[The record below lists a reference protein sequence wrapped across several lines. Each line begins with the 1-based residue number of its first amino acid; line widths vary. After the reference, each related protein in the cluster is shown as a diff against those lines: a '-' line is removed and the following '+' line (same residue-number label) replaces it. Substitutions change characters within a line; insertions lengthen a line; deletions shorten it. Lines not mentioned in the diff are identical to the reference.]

1 MNEDTDDTPMRPTAD
16 ALLPLI
22 HARLARVSQPTLPRL
37 WEGLCARFTQEWA
50 GYNKARG
57 SEDTPEWE
65 EFPYARP
72 ADLKPLLDQLG
83 LPYAGRSAP
92 EPELAGVPAEASE
105 SEPPLHEKTETR
117 PGRQPRPARV
127 RPTLARQPRET
138 PPTLR
143 RRQEAGS
150 VAPHILPLPGIADMA
165 GEAVAT
171 RRDRPSRPARPT
183 SARQSEAVQLP
194 LFDD

>member
-1 MNEDTDDTPMRPTAD
+1 MNEDTDDTPTRPTAD

-22 HARLARVSQPTLPRL
+22 HARLARVGQPTLPRL

-50 GYNKARG
+50 GYSKAR
-57 SEDTPEWE
+57 SSDDTPEWE
-65 EFPYARP
+65 EFPYAR
-72 ADLKPLLDQLG
+72 ATDLKPLLDQLG

-92 EPELAGVPAEASE
+92 EPELAGVPAEVSE
-105 SEPPLHEKTETR
+105 SESPLHEKTETR
-117 PGRQPRPARV
+117 PGPQPRPARG
-127 RPTLARQPRET
+127 RSTLARQPRET
-138 PPTLR
+138 PPTPR

-150 VAPHILPLPGIADMA
+150 APPHILPLPGIADMA
-165 GEAVAT
+165 GEATAT

>member
-1 MNEDTDDTPMRPTAD
+1 MNEDADDTPTRPTAD

-50 GYNKARG
+50 RYSKARG

-83 LPYAGRSAP
+83 LPYAGGSAP

-117 PGRQPRPARV
+117 PSRQPRPARM

-138 PPTLR
+138 PPTPR

-150 VAPHILPLPGIADMA
+150 AAPHILPLPGIADMA
-165 GEAVAT
+165 GEATAT